1 VSVDDLL
8 AKADSRL
15 TAAARDVD
23 AGDVDAGDV
32 DAGDVERSLSA
43 SYYAMFYAASA
54 TLEQGGVSRA
64 KHSAIIAAFGEQF
77 AKTKRVDA
85 RYHAMLLGAFAL
97 RSAAD
102 YETHAAL
109 SLEAA
114 EETLNNARSFVAA
127 SRALIS
133 ES

>member
-1 VSVDDLL
+1 MSVDDLL

-23 AGDVDAGDV
+23 AGDV
-32 DAGDVERSLSA
+32 ERSLSA

-54 TLEQGGVSRA
+54 ALEKVGVSRA

-77 AKTKRVDA
+77 ATTKRVDA

-109 SLEAA
+109 SLETA

>member
-1 VSVDDLL
+1 MSVDDLL

-15 TAAARDVD
+15 TAAARDVE
-23 AGDVDAGDV
+23 
-32 DAGDVERSLSA
+32 AGDVERSLSA

-54 TLEQGGVSRA
+54 ALKKVGVSRT
-64 KHSAIIAAFGEQF
+64 KHSAVISAFGEHF

-109 SLEAA
+109 SLETA

>member
-15 TAAARDVD
+15 TAAARDL
-23 AGDVDAGDV
+23 

-54 TLEQGGVSRA
+54 ALEKVGVSRA

-77 AKTKRVDA
+77 AKTARIDA
-85 RYHAMLLGAFAL
+85 RFHALFLGAFAL

-109 SLEAA
+109 SA
-114 EETLNNARSFVAA
+114 ETADETLGNARSFVAA
-127 SRALIS
+127 CRALIS
-133 ES
+133 SS

>member
-1 VSVDDLL
+1 MSVDDLL
-8 AKADSRL
+8 TKADSRL
-15 TAAARDVD
+15 TAAARDVE
-23 AGDVDAGDV
+23 
-32 DAGDVERSLSA
+32 AGDVERSLSA

-54 TLEQGGVSRA
+54 ALEKVGVSRA

-85 RYHAMLLGAFAL
+85 RYHSMLLGAFAL

-109 SLEAA
+109 SPETA
-114 EETLNNARSFVAA
+114 EETLGNARSFVAA
-127 SRALIS
+127 CRALIS
-133 ES
+133 GS

>member
-15 TAAARDVD
+15 TAAARDLK
-23 AGDVDAGDV
+23 
-32 DAGDVERSLSA
+32 AGDVERSLSA

-54 TLEQGGVSRA
+54 ALETAGVSRV
-64 KHSAIIAAFGEQF
+64 KHSAVIAAFGEQF
-77 AKTKRVDA
+77 AKTERVETQ
-85 RYHAMLLGAFAL
+85 YHSMLLGAFAL

-109 SLEAA
+109 SRETA
-114 EETLNNARSFVAA
+114 EETLSNATSFVTACRSLS
-127 SRALIS
+127 SRS
-133 ES
+133 

>member
-23 AGDVDAGDV
+23 AGDV
-32 DAGDVERSLSA
+32 ERSLSA

-54 TLEQGGVSRA
+54 ALEKVGVSRA

-77 AKTKRVDA
+77 AKTKWVDA
-85 RYHAMLLGAFAL
+85 RYHAMLLGGFAL

-102 YETHAAL
+102 GDGGLRPA
-109 SLEAA
+109 
-114 EETLNNARSFVAA
+114 
-127 SRALIS
+127 
-133 ES
+133 